1 MKFDSKSLLLYAVTD
16 RTWNKNNS
24 LAEQVE
30 KCLKGGATLLQLRE
44 KHLDYETFLSEAQ
57 NIKKLCKKYQIPFI
71 INDNVDIAIACDADG
86 IHVGQEDMPADI
98 IRSKIGNKILG
109 VSVQTI
115 EEALLAEKNGAD
127 YLGVGAVFP
136 TSVKPDAIM
145 VTHSTLKDICQAVS
159 IPVVAIGGIS
169 ANNISQLKGTGI
181 DGVAIVAGIFGQ
193 PDITKATR
201 NMLKLAQE
209 IVTGENS

>member
-1 MKFDSKSLLLYAVTD
+1 MKLDSQSLLLYAVTD

-24 LAEQVE
+24 LSEQVE
-30 KCLKGGATLLQLRE
+30 KCLKGGVTLLQLRE

-57 NIKKLCKKYQIPFI
+57 NIKKLCKKYRIPFI
-71 INDNVDIAIACDADG
+71 INDNVDIAIACNADG
-86 IHVGQEDMPADI
+86 IHVGQEDTPADI

-109 VSVQTI
+109 VSVKTV

-136 TSVKPDAIM
+136 TSVKPDAIII
-145 VTHSTLKDICQAVS
+145 TYSTLKDICQAVS

-169 ANNISQLKGTGI
+169 ANNIRQLKGTGI
-181 DGVAIVAGIFGQ
+181 DGVAVVAGIFGQ

-201 NMLKLAQE
+201 NMLKLTQE
-209 IVTGENS
+209 IVIGGNS